1 MLFITVLLVLILFVL
16 VLSYLEQ
23 TGRAY
28 RISKTIK
35 RKFKK

>member
-1 MLFITVLLVLILFVL
+1 MLFITILLALILFVL

-28 RISKTIK
+28 RMSKAIK